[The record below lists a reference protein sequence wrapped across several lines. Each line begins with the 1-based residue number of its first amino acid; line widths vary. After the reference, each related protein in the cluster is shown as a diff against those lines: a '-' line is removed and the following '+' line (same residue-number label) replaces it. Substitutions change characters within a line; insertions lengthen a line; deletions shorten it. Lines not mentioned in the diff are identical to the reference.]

1 MRLNADMPSGL
12 DIMGSPYRVQKPDLR
27 PGDRLLMHTGGVQER
42 AGKPSTC
49 PH

>member
-1 MRLNADMPSGL
+1 MPVGL
-12 DIMGSPYRVQKPDLR
+12 DILGPPYRVQKLDLR
-27 PGDRLLMHTGGVQER
+27 PGDRLLLHTDGVQER